1 MARKLAKYQTA
12 FSKTTEKE
20 KLKCR
25 KFKKRKTLI
34 EEKQRNW
41 KKLKHKTKQWESNPD
56 EQVKG

>member
-1 MARKLAKYQTA
+1 MARKLAKFQTA

-34 EEKQRNW
+34 EEKQRN
-41 KKLKHKTKQWESNPD
+41 
-56 EQVKG
+56 